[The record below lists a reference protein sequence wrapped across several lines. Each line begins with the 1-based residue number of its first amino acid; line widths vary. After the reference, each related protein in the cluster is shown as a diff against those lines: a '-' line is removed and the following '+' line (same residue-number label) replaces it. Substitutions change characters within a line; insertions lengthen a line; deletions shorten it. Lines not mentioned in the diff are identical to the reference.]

1 MTLVSEKM
9 YVGSKSDKEKS
20 KKVQMVSE
28 EIGAFA
34 DNTFE
39 AQQGNGKATL
49 QLDSGK
55 TSVGGDKTQIYGET
69 TINAKTEI
77 KVELKTPKATIDDL
91 EAKSSFKSPNIKDGI
106 AVPKASAGGS
116 LSPKLKKEDNN
127 STVG

>member
-1 MTLVSEKM
+1 
-9 YVGSKSDKEKS
+9 
-20 KKVQMVSE
+20 MVSE

-49 QLDSGK
+49 QLDGGK
-55 TSVGGDKTQIYGET
+55 TSVGGDKTQVYGET

-77 KVELKTPKATIDDL
+77 KLELKTPKATIDDL
-91 EAKSSFKSPNIKDGI
+91 EVKSSFKSPNIKDGI

-116 LSPKLKKEDNN
+116 LSPKLKKEDSN

>member
-49 QLDSGK
+49 QLDGGK

-69 TINAKTEI
+69 TINAKTEV
-77 KVELKTPKATIDDL
+77 KDEFKT
-91 EAKSSFKSPNIKDGI
+91 PNIKDGI
-106 AVPKASAGGS
+106 AAPKASAGGS
-116 LSPKLKKEDNN
+116 LSPKLKKEDSN